1 MKPHKKKTGTKQKRK
16 RRRKQRAIKNQIK
29 KGEKAIKR

>member
-1 MKPHKKKTGTKQKRK
+1 MKSHEQKKGIKEERK

-29 KGEKAIKR
+29 KEKR